1 MKLCSAGDP
10 AREGLISNFA
20 IGVIF
25 IFAMTLALL
34 IMGQSR
40 PWSVRY
46 LFLAF
51 NSFQRGRHY
60 RRGKM
65 LNSLRA
71 VTSEPP
77 LKGDRR
83 VASGGSRQTLSEA

>member
-1 MKLCSAGDP
+1 MCRRNRSLGSVERFLDFMPGSMKLCSAGDP

-40 PWSVRY
+40 PWSGRY

-51 NSFQRGRHY
+51 NAGATTDVETR
-60 RRGKM
+60 
-65 LNSLRA
+65 
-71 VTSEPP
+71 
-77 LKGDRR
+77 
-83 VASGGSRQTLSEA
+83 